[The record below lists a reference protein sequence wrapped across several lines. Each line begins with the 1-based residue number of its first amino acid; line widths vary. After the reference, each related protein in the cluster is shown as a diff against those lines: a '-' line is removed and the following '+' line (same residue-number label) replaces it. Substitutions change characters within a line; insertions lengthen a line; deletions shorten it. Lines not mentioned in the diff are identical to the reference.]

1 MANHLGRG
9 GYSDIEKDH
18 LLLVLAYCGGNAV
31 LASKQL
37 AAAKEDG
44 QDVRTPS
51 ANSLRLLKSRNLE
64 RYLRLH
70 EEHSGQIEQIAVSQ
84 ARDTAVRAG
93 ELEHK
98 ILEKIDV
105 QIEAGEEIDVKT
117 LSMALKNVSTTRGIS
132 VDKLL
137 ILTNRPTQ
145 ITDKR
150 DVGAIIAAIARKAP
164 GLIQLDPGEVEE
176 EDDGPAQLPPG
187 EDS

>member
-18 LLLVLAYCGGNAV
+18 LLLVLAYCGGSPK
-31 LASKQL
+31 LAAAQL
-37 AAAKEDG
+37 KAAKEDG
-44 QDVRTPS
+44 QDVRTPT
-51 ANSLRLLKSRNLE
+51 ANGLSLLKSRNLE

-70 EEHSGQIEQIAVSQ
+70 EEHSGQIEQIAVAQ
-84 ARDTAVRAG
+84 ARDTALRAG
-93 ELEHK
+93 ELEAK
-98 ILEKIDV
+98 ILSKIEG
-105 QIEAGEEIDVKT
+105 QIDQGEEIDVKT

-150 DVGAIIAAIARKAP
+150 DVGAILRAIAQKAP
-164 GLIQLDPGEVEE
+164 GLIQLDDSEVE
-176 EDDGPAQLPPG
+176 DADPAQLPTG
-187 EDS
+187 GDA